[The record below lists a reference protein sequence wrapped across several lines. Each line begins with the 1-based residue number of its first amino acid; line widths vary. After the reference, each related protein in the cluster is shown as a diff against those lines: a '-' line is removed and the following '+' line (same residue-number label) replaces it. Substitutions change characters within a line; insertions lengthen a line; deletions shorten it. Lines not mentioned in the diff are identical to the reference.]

1 MKQFLV
7 FVFFL
12 VLMTTF
18 TDTSPILSEKDGKQI
33 MRTRPEDRPR
43 KAGFPDGANEGRP
56 IGTDVCYY

>member
-18 TDTSPILSEKDGKQI
+18 TDTSPILYEKDAKQI
-33 MRTRPEDRPR
+33 MRTRREDRPR
-43 KAGFPDGANEGRP
+43 KAGFPDGANE
-56 IGTDVCYY
+56 